1 MLKSIYLKN
10 YALFDETRISFPKGL
25 NILTGETG
33 AGKSL
38 LVGALGL
45 ITGKRADSSAVFYPE
60 MHCVVEAEFA
70 VPEFLVEKL
79 RELDAFE
86 LDDRALNIRRL
97 IKPNGKS
104 RAFINDAPASLQV
117 VRQVSSMLLDLHSQN
132 ENQDLLNPE
141 RQLELLDEF
150 VDNAD
155 VLEQYRKLLSEAQQS
170 AKELQ
175 ALTRQEREAKEQQ
188 DFIRFQLDELEKAQV
203 TKGEEAQL
211 TRELNLLQN
220 AESVREALEFASLSL
235 YHDDSS
241 AFNQLTEVNARLGK
255 SGELLENYVER
266 LKELEEQLREVSYE
280 LDALKD
286 HAESD
291 PARLSDIESRLALYH
306 DLVRKYQVEDGD
318 ALVEKQE
325 AIALKV
331 NDFDS
336 LSERIVDLENQQE
349 KQWAAV
355 AKLALTLEK
364 NRLKGKGK
372 LEASINGLLQEVG
385 FKQAELQIEVSRIE
399 SERGPIELEGQRLLP
414 ATTGINKVQY
424 RIRTNPGLPAGSLS
438 QIASGGEV
446 SRVMLAIKAAL
457 ADKAAFPVLIFDEID
472 TGISGEIAQRV
483 GRVMQQLAQR
493 FQILSITHLP
503 QIAAKGDAHFLIEKA
518 SSDNKTVSGI
528 RRLEQEE
535 RPKALATMIHGES
548 PSAHALE
555 HAREL
560 MEKG

>member
-1 MLKSIYLKN
+1 VLKSIYLKN
-10 YALFDETRISFPKGL
+10 YALFDETRIRFPKGL

-60 MHCVVEAEFA
+60 MHCVVEAEFDI
-70 VPEFLVEKL
+70 PDSLVTKL
-79 RELDAFE
+79 KQLDAFE
-86 LDDRALNIRRL
+86 LDDKTLNIRRL

-117 VRQVSSMLLDLHSQN
+117 IRQVSSMLLDLHSQN
-132 ENQDLLNPE
+132 ENQDLLNPD

-155 VLEQYRKLLSEAQQS
+155 ILEQYGQVLAEAQKG
-170 AKELQ
+170 ARELQ
-175 ALTRQEREAKEQQ
+175 AFRRQEREAKEQQ
-188 DFIRFQLDELEKAQV
+188 DFIRFQLEELSQAQV
-203 TKGEEAQL
+203 TKGEEVQL

-220 AESVREALEFASLSL
+220 AESVREALEFAALTL

-241 AFNQLTEVNARLGK
+241 AYNQLTEVSARLGK
-255 SGELLENYVER
+255 SGALLENYTEK

-280 LDALKD
+280 LDGLKD
-286 HAESD
+286 QAESD

-318 ALVEKQE
+318 ALVDKQA

-336 LSERIVDLENQQE
+336 LSDRIAALEIQQE
-349 KQWAAV
+349 AQWSEV
-355 AKLALTLEK
+355 AKLALKLEE
-364 NRLKGKGK
+364 NRLRGKGK
-372 LEASINGLLQEVG
+372 LEASINSLLAEVG
-385 FKQAELQIEVSRIE
+385 FKQAELFIEISRLE
-399 SERGPIELEGQRLLP
+399 SERGPVTIDDKRIQPTVSGV
-414 ATTGINKVQY
+414 NKVQY
-424 RIRTNPGLPAGSLS
+424 RIRTNPGLPAGPLS

-518 SSDNKTVSGI
+518 SSDEKTVSGI
-528 RRLEQEE
+528 RRLEENE
-535 RPKALATMIHGES
+535 RPEVLATMIHGES
-548 PSAHALE
+548 PSAYALE

-560 MEKG
+560 MEKN

>member
-10 YALFDETRISFPKGL
+10 YALFDETRIRFPKGL

-60 MHCVVEAEFA
+60 MHCVVEAEFDI
-70 VPEFLVEKL
+70 PDSLVTKL
-79 RELDAFE
+79 KQLDAFE
-86 LDDRALNIRRL
+86 LDDKTLNIRRL

-117 VRQVSSMLLDLHSQN
+117 IRQVSSMLLDLHSQN
-132 ENQDLLNPE
+132 ENQDLLNPD

-155 VLEQYRKLLSEAQQS
+155 ILEQYGQVLAEAQKG
-170 AKELQ
+170 ARELQ
-175 ALTRQEREAKEQQ
+175 AFRRQEREAKEQQ
-188 DFIRFQLDELEKAQV
+188 DFIRFQLEELSQAQV
-203 TKGEEAQL
+203 TKGEEVQL

-220 AESVREALEFASLSL
+220 AESVREALEFAALTL

-241 AFNQLTEVNARLGK
+241 AYNQLTEVSARLGK
-255 SGELLENYVER
+255 SGALLENYTEK

-280 LDALKD
+280 LDGLKD
-286 HAESD
+286 QAESD

-318 ALVEKQE
+318 ALVDKQA

-336 LSERIVDLENQQE
+336 LSDRIAALEIQQE
-349 KQWAAV
+349 AQWSEV
-355 AKLALTLEK
+355 AKLALKLEE
-364 NRLKGKGK
+364 NRLRGKGK
-372 LEASINGLLQEVG
+372 LEASINSLLAEVG
-385 FKQAELQIEVSRIE
+385 FKQAELFIEISRLE
-399 SERGPIELEGQRLLP
+399 SERGPVTIDDKRIQPTVSGV
-414 ATTGINKVQY
+414 NKVQY
-424 RIRTNPGLPAGSLS
+424 RIRTNPGLPAGPLS

-518 SSDNKTVSGI
+518 SSDEKTVSGI
-528 RRLEQEE
+528 RRLEENE
-535 RPKALATMIHGES
+535 RPEVLATMIHGES
-548 PSAHALE
+548 PSAYALE

-560 MEKG
+560 MEKN